1 MTLVLSVILF
11 SIKLGSML
19 KVFGSISTI
28 TGFRPS
34 KRITSMVE
42 ANEKFVVIISSPFFK
57 SRAISAI

>member
-19 KVFGSISTI
+19 KVLGSISTI

-42 ANEKFVVIISSPFFK
+42 ANEKFVVIISSPFF
-57 SRAISAI
+57 